1 MTDARVSGI
10 EERRR
15 RVVVADDDADA
26 REMLALVLE
35 GAGFEVTQAAD
46 GNELLAILAAAS
58 PAFFDVVIADQR
70 MPRMR
75 GLDVLSQ
82 TSSRAR
88 FIVLSGDDPERLR
101 AAAERLGAAILTK
114 PVDVR
119 TLIARI
125 ESVVAGGA
133 TRTA

>member
-26 REMLALVLE
+26 REMLKLVLE

-46 GNELLAILAAAS
+46 GKELLAILAAA
-58 PAFFDVVIADQR
+58 PPGFFDVVVADQR
-70 MPRMR
+70 MPRIL

-88 FIVLSGDDPERLR
+88 FIILSGDDPERLR
-101 AAAERLGAAILTK
+101 GPAERLGAAILTK
-114 PVDVR
+114 PVDVS
-119 TLIARI
+119 TLVARI
-125 ESVVAGGA
+125 ESVAPRAA